1 MQKISYIK
9 FENIEKLDTMGEN
22 FWWFRWKINLPY
34 FSIVSTCLLDRNHC
48 TQSGNRA
55 IAQHVRSNFLVPL
68 SYPLDTRQS
77 ETFLGGSNWNSSRAR
92 IDLCPILAVLCR
104 RACLLPS
111 SLYFQLTTT
120 WALATRLGTFWNK
133 RSDISSP
140 EITSYSSLTDLSEV
154 YVTYPSIIL
163 PFRCK
168 YAKRSFTR

>member
-104 RACLLPS
+104 RACLPLPAFPT
-111 SLYFQLTTT
+111 YYN
-120 WALATRLGTFWNK
+120 LGTCHSTWNILEQTFRYFFPRNNIIFLFD
-133 RSDISSP
+133 RSLRSLCNVSFNHSSV
-140 EITSYSSLTDLSEV
+140 SV
-154 YVTYPSIIL
+154 
-163 PFRCK
+163 
-168 YAKRSFTR
+168 

>member
-1 MQKISYIK
+1 MNLPPFLSFVHMKEKSVFLRMQKISYIK

-111 SLYFQLTTT
+111 LPPCISNLLQPGHLPLDLEHF
-120 WALATRLGTFWNK
+120 GTNVPIF
-133 RSDISSP
+133 
-140 EITSYSSLTDLSEV
+140 
-154 YVTYPSIIL
+154 L
-163 PFRCK
+163 PQK
-168 YAKRSFTR
+168 